1 VTAVQSPPV
10 DYRELMKKVEQVV
23 AAIERADDVGNTLHT
38 VIESVLTEFR
48 GELGIFGGRIYQRR
62 GKRYHLE
69 AVFGDAKR
77 PPEDLEVEATYA
89 PVQAVLEEGVVV
101 MTSLDPGVDRALED
115 LLGTDV
121 FAAVEVGQGD
131 FLLAF
136 DVAPGT
142 AREDLHF
149 SLSILRHAINQ
160 KIRQERMASIFEEAR
175 RIQLSI
181 LPRRSPD
188 FDDFDIHGHTE
199 SMESVGGDFF
209 DFIPLTPKI
218 LGIAIADVSGHGL
231 PAALQVR
238 DIYMGL
244 RMGLARDF
252 KIIRTVERLNGIIHQ
267 STLTSRFVS
276 LFYGELELDGTFIYV
291 NAGHPPPFHVK
302 ADGTAVPLQ
311 EGGAVLGPL
320 AEATY
325 DRGFLHLEPGEAMV
339 FYTDGIVEARGRG
352 AAGGIEDY
360 GVERL
365 LELVRRRQG
374 RSADELVEAIRADV
388 GAFRLSSTPEDDQT
402 VVVVRRR
409 ASSPSVS

>member
-1 VTAVQSPPV
+1 MTVAETPPV
-10 DYRELMKKVEQVV
+10 DYRELMKKVERVV
-23 AAIERADDVGNTLHT
+23 AAIERADDVGHTLHT
-38 VIESVLTEFR
+38 VIESVLSQFR
-48 GELGIFGGRIYQRR
+48 SELGIFGGRVYRRR

-69 AVFGDAKR
+69 TVFGEAKK
-77 PPEDLEVEATYA
+77 PPEDLRVEASYG
-89 PVQAVLEEGVVV
+89 PIQRVLEAGVVV
-101 MTSLDPGVDRALED
+101 MAADDPGVDRHLES

-121 FAAVEVGQGD
+121 FAAVEVGRGD

-149 SLSILRHAINQ
+149 SLSILRHAVNQ
-160 KIRQERMASIFEEAR
+160 KIRQERMAGIFEEAR

-188 FDDFDIHGHTE
+188 FDHFDIHGHTE

-209 DFIPLTPKI
+209 DYIPITPKI
-218 LGIAIADVSGHGL
+218 LGLAIADVSGHGL

-238 DIYMGL
+238 DIYVGL
-244 RMGLARDF
+244 RMGMARDF

-291 NAGHPPPFHVK
+291 NAGHPPPYHLK
-302 ADGTAVPLQ
+302 PDGSAVPLEQ
-311 EGGAVLGPL
+311 GGAVLGPL

-325 DRGFLHLEPGEAMV
+325 DRGFVSLAPGDLMV
-339 FYTDGIVEARGRG
+339 LYTDGITEARGRG
-352 AAGGIEDY
+352 ASGGIEEY
-360 GVERL
+360 GVRRL
-365 LELVRRRQG
+365 LDVAHRHRD
-374 RSADELVEAIRADV
+374 RSAHEIVEALRADV
-388 GAFRLSSTPEDDQT
+388 RAFRLAATPQDDQT
-402 VVVVRRR
+402 VLVVKRCT
-409 ASSPSVS
+409 P